1 MARAPMRK
9 FLLPFT
15 ILPVLAALVAG
26 CGGSGGGV
34 PANSVAVVG
43 ETTIT
48 KGEFDALLHRAE
60 VSYKSRKQ
68 AFPKAGTVEYQQL
81 KQQALQ
87 ILTQRAEFEQQAK
100 KLGVVVSDKQVDDR
114 LAQLKKQYF
123 GGDEK
128 KYREQLKQ
136 SGLTEADLREDIRSQ
151 LISEGIYSKVT
162 ASVKVMDKDV
172 ERYYRS
178 HIQQYRQAETRVIR
192 HILIEKKPLADKLY
206 TQLKDG
212 ADFAKLAKKYSKDPG
227 SASQG
232 GKLTITRGQTVAPF
246 DQTAF
251 LMHTGQI
258 SHPVKTQYGYHII
271 LALGDIKPAK
281 TTPLKDVKDSI
292 RQQLLQQKKNDA
304 MTKWVD
310 ETKKDYSN
318 KIRYQV
324 GFAPASTSSTT
335 STQ

>member
-1 MARAPMRK
+1 MAPIPMRR
-9 FLLPFT
+9 FLLPFS
-15 ILPVLAALVAG
+15 ILLVSAALAG
-26 CGGSGGGV
+26 CGGSTGGV
-34 PANSVAVVG
+34 PADSVAVVG
-43 ETTIT
+43 ETPIT

-68 AFPKAGTVEYQQL
+68 AFPKAGTAEYQQL

-87 ILTQRAEFEQQAK
+87 ILTQRAEFDQQAK
-100 KLGVVVSDKQVDDR
+100 KLGVVVSAKQVDDR

-128 KYREQLKQ
+128 KYQQQLKQ
-136 SGLTEADLREDIRSQ
+136 SGLTEEDLKQDIRSQ
-151 LISEGIYSKVT
+151 LVSEGIYNKITTGVKVT
-162 ASVKVMDKDV
+162 DQDVDK
-172 ERYYRS
+172 YYRS
-178 HIQQYRQAETRVIR
+178 HVSQYRQAETRVIR
-192 HILIEKKPLADKLY
+192 HILVEKKALADRLY
-206 TQLKDG
+206 DQLKGG
-212 ADFAKLAKKYSKDPG
+212 ANFASLAKKYSKDPG
-227 SASQG
+227 SAAQG

-271 LALGDIKPAK
+271 QALEDIKPAK
-281 TTPLKDVKDSI
+281 TTPLKDVQDSI
-292 RQQLLQQKKNDA
+292 KQQLLQKKKNDA
-304 MTKWVD
+304 MTKWVN
-310 ETKKDYSN
+310 ETKKDYSK

-324 GFAPASTSSTT
+324 GFAPASTST